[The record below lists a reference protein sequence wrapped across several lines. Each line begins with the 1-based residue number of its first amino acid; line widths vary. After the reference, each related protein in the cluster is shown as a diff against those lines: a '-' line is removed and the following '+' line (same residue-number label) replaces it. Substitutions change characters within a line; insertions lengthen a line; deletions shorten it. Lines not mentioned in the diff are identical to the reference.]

1 MKKNQKQKEKNTT
14 TEQLSASCGWREIQE
29 QQGWDDF
36 LHWCREQENT
46 PHE

>member
-1 MKKNQKQKEKNTT
+1 MQPKETT
-14 TEQLSASCGWREIQE
+14 VAESVSGEGWTELQE

-36 LHWCREQENT
+36 LAWCREQENS

>member
-1 MKKNQKQKEKNTT
+1 MTSTSGDYVNG
-14 TEQLSASCGWREIQE
+14 AGWREIQE

-36 LHWCREQENT
+36 LAWCREQENS

>member
-1 MKKNQKQKEKNTT
+1 MEQEGTT
-14 TEQLSASCGWREIQE
+14 MTSTMSGATDTGPGWREIQE

-36 LHWCREQENT
+36 LAWCREQENS

>member
-1 MKKNQKQKEKNTT
+1 MGQKDTT
-14 TEQLSASCGWREIQE
+14 MTSTTSGDYANGAGWREIQE

-36 LHWCREQENT
+36 LAWCREQENS

>member
-1 MKKNQKQKEKNTT
+1 MAHEDTT
-14 TEQLSASCGWREIQE
+14 ITSTMSSIYTDGPVWREIQE

-36 LHWCREQENT
+36 LAWCREQENS

>member
-1 MKKNQKQKEKNTT
+1 MKDQKQTT
-14 TEQLSASCGWREIQE
+14 MTECLSSGVGWREIQE

-36 LHWCREQENT
+36 LAWCREQENS

>member
-1 MKKNQKQKEKNTT
+1 MAQRETT
-14 TEQLSASCGWREIQE
+14 MTSDMSGKLAEGPSWREIQE

-36 LHWCREQENT
+36 LAWCREQENS

>member
-1 MKKNQKQKEKNTT
+1 MKSQKDTT
-14 TEQLSASCGWREIQE
+14 VIECLSAGPEWRAIQE

-36 LHWCREQENT
+36 LAWCREQENT

>member
-1 MKKNQKQKEKNTT
+1 MIQKDTT
-14 TEQLSASCGWREIQE
+14 MTSAGSGNYTYGPGWREIQE

-36 LHWCREQENT
+36 LAWCREQENS

>member
-1 MKKNQKQKEKNTT
+1 MESIKEDPMSDKIDRGP
-14 TEQLSASCGWREIQE
+14 GWREIQE

-36 LHWCREQENT
+36 LAWCREQENS